1 MCYVVAREEDGFEG
15 CWDSFNIVDVS
26 YDGSSYHYNLNS
38 TVLIEMDLSKNGIN
52 LTGFL
57 KKNVNIDSI

>member
-26 YDGSSYHYNLNS
+26 HNGHEHSYNLHS
-38 TVLIEMDLSKNGIN
+38 TVLI
-52 LTGFL
+52 
-57 KKNVNIDSI
+57 